1 TLQPGHN
8 NTRHDCNMEL
18 VKQISHCYPNN
29 NASCFRILLETK
41 AYVSLYICSGLV
53 IILTIFGNLFV
64 IISICHFK
72 QLHTPT
78 NILILSLAVVDF
90 LVGLLVMPFKFSNYI
105 EYCWYF
111 GDMMCSFH
119 YGCYLLLTS
128 ASVSNLV
135 FISLDRYLA
144 VCNPFFYNAKVTMP
158 RTLFCVFLSWLL
170 SLLYILTYMNSE
182 GSSIITDCV
191 GACAFDYIAAWN
203 LIDFIF
209 TFMLPFSVMFCLY
222 TRIFMVA
229 SRHARA
235 INSVIQKTES
245 TQSRKIKISKSE
257 RKAAKTLGI
266 AVFTFIICWLP
277 VFLMSVCYQYVPLT
291 IGFLNNIYC
300 GFNLVS
306 LINSGLNPIIYA
318 LFHPSFRKSFKIML
332 TLKIFNQDN
341 VILEPGFTNK
351 IITVKLKCI

>member
-1 TLQPGHN
+1 
-8 NTRHDCNMEL
+8 MEL
-18 VKQISHCYPNN
+18 MKQISHCYPNN

-41 AYVSLYICSGLV
+41 AYVSLYIFSGIV

-90 LVGLLVMPFKFSNYI
+90 LIGLLVMPFKFSNYI

-119 YGCYLLLTS
+119 YGFYLLLTS

-144 VCNPFFYNAKVTMP
+144 VCNPFFYNAKVTVP
-158 RTLFCVFLSWLL
+158 RILFCISLGWLL
-170 SLLYILTYMNSE
+170 SLLYILIYMKSE
-182 GSSIITDCV
+182 GNSIVTDCV
-191 GACAFDYIAAWN
+191 GACTFDSIAAWN
-203 LIDFIF
+203 LIDFMF
-209 TFMLPFSVMFCLY
+209 TFMLPFSLISCLY

-235 INSVIQKTES
+235 INSVIHKTES
-245 TQSRKIKISKSE
+245 TQSRKSKISKSE
-257 RKAAKTLGI
+257 KKAAKTLGI
-266 AVFTFIICWLP
+266 AVFTFMICWLP
-277 VFLMSVCYQYVPLT
+277 QLLMSVCYQYVPLT
-291 IGFLNNIYC
+291 ISFLNNLYY
-300 GFNLVS
+300 GFSLVS

-318 LFHPSFRKSFKIML
+318 LFHPCFRKSFKIML
-332 TLKIFNQDN
+332 TLKIFNQ
-341 VILEPGFTNK
+341 GSS
-351 IITVKLKCI
+351 ITTFYPNDSH